1 MLGMKRVYNYT
12 QRLKIKLRECY
23 EALCQ
28 KKKKM
33 LTGSEMIPIAQKT

>member
-1 MLGMKRVYNYT
+1 MLGMKRGYDYT

-28 KKKKM
+28 KKKM